1 MNRNK
6 RKMALIVPMMMF
18 CAACSEV
25 DPAPDDPV
33 SGSPEKTTC
42 PTDGARPL
50 AKEGSSAEISSLNL
64 DVVIRDFQQNH
75 SDFENF
81 SEETVEH
88 LDDIYSYESTTGAAM
103 KAFGFGEDWYAA
115 SAYHSSCGN
124 MYSFEKNGTGI
135 QIGVDGLPMQK
146 NPVLPEY
153 LQQVSAGPVLEYGE
167 CFQVVNVQS
176 GIKFLRGYKNAL
188 GNVNGDKCSD
198 GKNNWANPVVY
209 TPGMVNPHL
218 LFNNMGDDGSVD
230 MYDVVIQKLNERC
243 DNKNF
248 DQWFVDDPTVNKRVN
263 MVLELPKSTDE
274 SNDFVY
280 NFNSNNGGFFP
291 LDSVNPVN
299 HEWVSAKSCIE
310 FIQPTGSCEVFEP
323 QSLSIFC
330 PPYDYQYARTQEDL
344 SGQNTYK
351 LCADWL
357 NAGGPRAVNSE
368 GTGHS
373 AALQATIKN
382 GTLGLQHLRN
392 YGFTMEGYTTFQ
404 YKSSNQLPVPEELKF
419 ISSGDL
425 WVFVDGVLVI
435 DLGGTHLPAPGSV
448 SIQTLAKNN
457 HGCHVGEPL
466 AMYTNCDGASDATGW
481 ADDSWHHLH
490 FFVANRQTE
499 ISDFSMSL
507 PSSFAVNPG
516 EIAGS
521 GESGKKGDDDEN
533 CVN

>member
-42 PTDGARPL
+42 PTDGARHL

-115 SAYHSSCGN
+115 SVYHSSCGN

-146 NPVLPEY
+146 NPALPEY

-176 GIKFLRGYKNAL
+176 GIKFLRGYINAL

-198 GKNNWANPVVY
+198 EKNNWAKPVVY
-209 TPGMVNPHL
+209 TPGMVNPYL
-218 LFNNMGDDGSVD
+218 LFKNTSNDGTID
-230 MYDVVIQKLNERC
+230 MYDVAVQKLNERC

-248 DQWFVDDPTVNKRVN
+248 DQWFVDDPDR
-263 MVLELPKSTDE
+263 KS
-274 SNDFVY
+274 V
-280 NFNSNNGGFFP
+280 
-291 LDSVNPVN
+291 V
-299 HEWVSAKSCIE
+299 
-310 FIQPTGSCEVFEP
+310 
-323 QSLSIFC
+323 
-330 PPYDYQYARTQEDL
+330 
-344 SGQNTYK
+344 
-351 LCADWL
+351 
-357 NAGGPRAVNSE
+357 
-368 GTGHS
+368 
-373 AALQATIKN
+373 
-382 GTLGLQHLRN
+382 
-392 YGFTMEGYTTFQ
+392 
-404 YKSSNQLPVPEELKF
+404 
-419 ISSGDL
+419 
-425 WVFVDGVLVI
+425 
-435 DLGGTHLPAPGSV
+435 
-448 SIQTLAKNN
+448 
-457 HGCHVGEPL
+457 
-466 AMYTNCDGASDATGW
+466 
-481 ADDSWHHLH
+481 
-490 FFVANRQTE
+490 
-499 ISDFSMSL
+499 
-507 PSSFAVNPG
+507 
-516 EIAGS
+516 
-521 GESGKKGDDDEN
+521 
-533 CVN
+533 